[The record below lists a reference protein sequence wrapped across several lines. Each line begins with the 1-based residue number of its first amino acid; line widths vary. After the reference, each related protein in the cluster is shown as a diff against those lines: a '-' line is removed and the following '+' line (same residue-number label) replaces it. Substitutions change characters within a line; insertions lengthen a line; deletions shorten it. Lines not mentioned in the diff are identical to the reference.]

1 MKGDGCGNGSPQSWR
16 RCSYS
21 FKMTLLALELQDLS
35 VRLQNNFFVW
45 CLCANDPN
53 SPQCP
58 WLSSDIWANHL
69 KPPHQLTCQDP
80 TLRRGLTR
88 WQALGRGA
96 LWGRAHKGAA
106 ERQLSLFPD
115 NLQGSFSDRKN
126 ITYHGRK
133 PEKTLKN
140 FFYSCIIPLSEIV
153 IVAISVYEADMRSL
167 TIDPF
172 ITYKNN
178 SFMWFNLTFPPI
190 FSLWWTKC
198 IFKYKIKMTL
208 YVQVCAFLKS
218 TF

>member
-1 MKGDGCGNGSPQSWR
+1 MTSPFYQCTLKMMKGDGCGNGSPQSWR

-35 VRLQNNFFVW
+35 VRLQNNLFVW

-80 TLRRGLTR
+80 TRWRGLTR

-96 LWGRAHKGAA
+96 LCCRGHKGAA

-115 NLQGSFSDRKN
+115 NPQGSFS
-126 ITYHGRK
+126 
-133 PEKTLKN
+133 
-140 FFYSCIIPLSEIV
+140 FF
-153 IVAISVYEADMRSL
+153 
-167 TIDPF
+167 F
-172 ITYKNN
+172 
-178 SFMWFNLTFPPI
+178 F
-190 FSLWWTKC
+190 
-198 IFKYKIKMTL
+198 
-208 YVQVCAFLKS
+208 FLIL
-218 TF
+218 FYF